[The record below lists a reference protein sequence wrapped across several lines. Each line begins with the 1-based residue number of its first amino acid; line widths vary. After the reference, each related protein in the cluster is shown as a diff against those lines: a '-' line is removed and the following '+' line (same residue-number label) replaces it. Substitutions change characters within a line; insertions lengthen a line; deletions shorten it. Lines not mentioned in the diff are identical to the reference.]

1 MISRLRT
8 FLIPLALGASVCASA
23 SGPTL
28 DEPVAVFVASNIK
41 LSVANALNSLR
52 ASGIEIDSA
61 HVRQL
66 IIEQLALPYDESA
79 HNRAN
84 MAIDS
89 AMTAHAAAENQQFLT
104 KAAARPG
111 ARTMQDGLVFE
122 TIINGVGEYP
132 TPESTVSFRYTAI
145 LPDGSVLDTTG
156 DGEPLTTTV
165 NQLCKGVTQG
175 LLMMQAGGRYRITF
189 PGDLGYGKNG
199 IPGSV
204 PPDCALQFDIELLEI
219 ITEKE

>member
-1 MISRLRT
+1 MTSRLRT
-8 FLIPLALGASVCASA
+8 FLIPIVVAAPLSASA
-23 SGPTL
+23 SAPVL
-28 DEPVAVFVASNIK
+28 DEPVAIFVASNIK

-52 ASGIEIDSA
+52 ASGIEIDSV

-66 IIEQLALPYDESA
+66 IMEQLALPYDESA

-89 AMTAHAAAENQQFLT
+89 AMTAHAAAENRQFLAR
-104 KAAARPG
+104 AAARPE
-111 ARTMQDGLVFE
+111 ARTLPDGLIFE
-122 TIINGVGEYP
+122 TIINGVGENP
-132 TPESTVSFRYTAI
+132 APESTVSFRYTAI

-156 DGEPLTTTV
+156 DGEPLTTKV
-165 NQLCKGVTQG
+165 SNLCKGVTEG
-175 LLMMQAGGRYRITF
+175 LLMMQPGGRYRITF

>member
-1 MISRLRT
+1 MKSGLSGL
-8 FLIPLALGASVCASA
+8 LIALSLAAPLTAAAQQ
-23 SGPTL
+23 PDL

-41 LSVANALNSLR
+41 LSVANALSSLR
-52 ASGIEIDSA
+52 ASGIDIDSA
-61 HVRQL
+61 RVHQL
-66 IIEQLALPYDESA
+66 ILEQLALPYDKSA
-79 HNRAN
+79 HDRAN

-89 AMTAHAAAENQQFLT
+89 AMTARAAAENKEFLAR
-104 KAAARPG
+104 AAARPG
-111 ARTMQDGLVFE
+111 ARTLPDGLVFE
-122 TIINGVGEYP
+122 TVINGVGESP
-132 TPESTVSFRYTAI
+132 TPESTVSFRYTAM

-156 DGEPLTTTV
+156 DGKPLTTKV
-165 NQLCKGVTQG
+165 SSLCKGVTEG
-175 LLMMQAGGRYRITF
+175 LLMMQPGGRYRITF